1 MRSLLSDML
10 AVWLKAEGV
19 SGCLL
24 ESVLACI
31 SFDGRPGGE
40 RAGRLGLRIAAS
52 RMRCPFPARAVYDDR
67 KGLWEYHR
75 PGFQGFRGRRPHP
88 SAL

>member
-19 SGCLL
+19 SGRLL

-31 SFDGRPGGE
+31 SFGGRPGGE

-52 RMRCPFPARAVYDDR
+52 RMRS
-67 KGLWEYHR
+67 HSR
-75 PGFQGFRGRRPHP
+75 PGGLR
-88 SAL
+88 